1 MKFRKKPVVIEAI
14 QYTGENQGEVASFV
28 GKNLPVKIHD
38 LGGGTQ
44 GGVPCLE
51 IETLEGTMLAIPKD
65 WIIRGVSGEFYPCKP
80 DIFDKT
86 YESSTTARIHNED
99 IEKRFTHSRRR
110 ERQPEAYTEIREV
123 AKQTAYRLISIVPDT
138 QERSL
143 ALTTLE
149 EFVYWADEGIAKG
162 NKERI

>member
-14 QYTGENQGEVASFV
+14 QYTGENQKEVESFV
-28 GKNLPVKIHD
+28 RKILPVKIID
-38 LGGGTQ
+38 LGRDSGNKVLG
-44 GGVPCLE
+44 LE
-51 IETLEGTMLAIPKD
+51 IETLEGVMVAIPND
-65 WIIRGVSGEFYPCKP
+65 WIIKGVSGEFYPCKP

-86 YESSTTARIHNED
+86 YESSSTARIHNED
-99 IEKRFTHSRRR
+99 IEKRFTHHRPRGGQS
-110 ERQPEAYTEIREV
+110 ETYTEIREV
-123 AKQTAYRLISIVPDT
+123 AKETAYRLISIVPDT

-162 NKERI
+162 HKERI